1 MTEADNPATGSGS
14 TKVNTAILRI
24 AYLIAASDKDVNKE
38 EREVFKKT
46 LCALQGLKMGDDE
59 TTELIESVVEDARKF
74 AILRDFYTEEEIVK
88 AFLSKVSKDLITIQG
103 NKVDCRKA
111 FAVWTSICMA
121 DKDFSDFERKLVKGL
136 QSAINGASALSSLAM
151 GGLPGAAIVGT
162 AVGGILGGLILGTA
176 TAMVGKAKEK
186 TPQKPVAFG
195 LDARI
200 PDAFLDEVE
209 ERCREIDNAQEQ
221 LANSKADD
229 ERRAIEDSIGY
240 LVESFKR
247 FIVNV
252 EA

>member
-14 TKVNTAILRI
+14 TKANTAILRI

-59 TTELIESVVEDARKF
+59 TTELIVSVVEDARKF

-88 AFLSKVSKDLITIQG
+88 VFQSKVSKDLIAIQG

-136 QSAINGASALSSLAM
+136 QATINGASALSSLAM
-151 GGLPGAAIVGT
+151 DGLLGT
-162 AVGGILGGLILGTA
+162 AVGGILGGLVFGTA

-195 LDARI
+195 PDARI